1 MKAIPPSSCVD
12 GRGDRG
18 WHCRP
23 MGGRTTFAAM
33 EMKEIIME
41 NERRK
46 AALQVPYD
54 PEKGVGC
61 CGCRVQVDGVW
72 VPQAVLDECPGYALL
87 APLEQRRLRVR
98 HDFEYWCTTCATVRD
113 KLTGRPIRFRLN
125 APQRRVLAVIE
136 EQRMAGLPVRLI
148 LLKARQWGGSTLV
161 QMYMAWMQLV
171 RHTGWNSLICGH
183 LRQSARSI
191 KGMYRLLLRHY
202 PRELLDDEV
211 RVEFKNFEGSS
222 DVQVLTGRDSLVIMG
237 TAVSEDAVRGY
248 SLAMAHLTE
257 VAFWPETAM
266 HSPQDVM
273 RTVNGTVTRTPDTV
287 VALESTANGVGQFFH
302 TEWLRA
308 CSGQSDKVPVFVPW
322 YEIELYRAPVGDVQ
336 HLWDTMDDYE
346 RRLWHDGRTL
356 EMIQWYH
363 DKRKEAASHA
373 AMMAEFP
380 TTDTEAFVATDHG
393 VFDREHLERLRR
405 HCQPPQHTG
414 DVEADYKTVR
424 NVHWVDAASGLMK
437 VWRMPE
443 PGGRYVVA
451 VDIGGRSDQADYS
464 VIAVLDVRDPSCRRP
479 EVVAQWRG
487 HLDHD
492 LLAWK
497 AAQVATFYHRATL
510 VVESNTLETGRGTEG
525 NDGKFL
531 LHEVARS
538 YPAVYRRDTVNYGF
552 HTNVRTKR
560 NMIYN
565 LIAAVRDG
573 TYVERDSQA
582 IDEMATYE
590 QTGNGGYEAK
600 KGHHDD
606 ILITRAI
613 ALWVAHSNVLPR
625 ATLSS
630 ADMAVLAPVF

>member
-1 MKAIPPSSCVD
+1 MEIAAII
-12 GRGDRG
+12 
-18 WHCRP
+18 
-23 MGGRTTFAAM
+23 
-33 EMKEIIME
+33 EE

-46 AALQVPYD
+46 IALTSPYD
-54 PEKGVGC
+54 PVKGIGC
-61 CGCRVQVDGVW
+61 CGRRVQCRDEW
-72 VPQAVLDECPGYALL
+72 LPQAVVDECPDYSAL
-87 APLEQRRLRVR
+87 PEVERRRVRVR
-98 HDFEYWCTTCATVRD
+98 HDFEYWCATCATVRD
-113 KLTGRPIRFRLN
+113 KLTGQPVRLTLN
-125 APQRRVLAVIE
+125 APQRRVLAIME
-136 EQRMAGLPVRLI
+136 SQRTAGQPVRVI

-202 PRELLDDEV
+202 PRELLDDDAPKI
-211 RVEFKNFEGSS
+211 EFKNFEGSS
-222 DVQVLTGRDSLVIMG
+222 DVQVITGRDSLVIMG

-248 SLAMAHLTE
+248 NLAMAHLTE

-273 RTVNGTVTRTPDTV
+273 RSVNGTVTRTADTV

-308 CSGQSDKVPVFVPW
+308 NTGESDKQPVFVPW
-322 YEIELYRAPVGDVQ
+322 YEIELYRSPVRDVL
-336 HLWDTMDDYE
+336 HLWESMDDYE
-346 RRLWHDGRTL
+346 RGLWRDGRTL

-380 TTDTEAFVATDHG
+380 TTDTEAFVCTDHG
-393 VFDREHLERLRR
+393 VFDLEHLDRMRQ
-405 HCQPPQHTG
+405 HCQPPQFTG
-414 DVEADYKTVR
+414 DVEADYKTV
-424 NVHWVDAASGLMK
+424 NHVHFVQAASGLMK
-437 VWRMPE
+437 VWRLPE
-443 PGGRYVVA
+443 PGVKYVVA
-451 VDIGGRSDQADYS
+451 VDIGGRSDESDYS
-464 VIAVLDVRDPSCRRP
+464 VIAVLDVRDPANSKP

-497 AAQVATFYHRATL
+497 AAQVATLYNRAPL

-525 NDGKFL
+525 ADGKFL
-531 LHEVARS
+531 LHEIART
-538 YPAVYRRDTVNYGF
+538 YPALYRRNATHFGF
-552 HTNVRTKR
+552 HTNVSTKKA
-560 NMIYN
+560 MLSN

-573 TYVERDSQA
+573 TYIERDHEA
-582 IDEMATYE
+582 LDEMATYE
-590 QTGNGGYEAK
+590 HTSNGAYEAK

-613 ALWVAHSNVLPR
+613 GLWMARESR
-625 ATLSS
+625 SS
-630 ADMAVLAPVF
+630 HPAISPTDMKSLAPDPLL